1 MPSVLLKNEKTDT
14 SYATVSA
21 IATLALMRLCLSDI
35 LR

>member
-14 SYATVSA
+14 SYAAVSVIGA
-21 IATLALMRLCLSDI
+21 LALMRLCLSDI